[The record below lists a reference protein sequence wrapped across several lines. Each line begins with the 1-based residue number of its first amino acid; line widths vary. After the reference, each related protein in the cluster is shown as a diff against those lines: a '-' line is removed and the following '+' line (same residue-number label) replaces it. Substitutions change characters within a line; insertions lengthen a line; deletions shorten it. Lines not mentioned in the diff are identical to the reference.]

1 MNLITESAEKIYLEY
16 LNSFLTIERFAEH
29 YGISTDNAEKL
40 IRVCKDIREEE
51 IELKNNLKK
60 IGT

>member
-1 MNLITESAEKIYLEY
+1 MNLIKESAEKIYLEY
-16 LNSFLTIERFAEH
+16 LNSFLTIEKFAEH
-29 YGISTDNAEKL
+29 YSISVENAEKL

-60 IGT
+60 

>member
-1 MNLITESAEKIYLEY
+1 MNLIKESAEKIYLEY

-51 IELKNNLKK
+51 IELKNNL
-60 IGT
+60 

>member
-1 MNLITESAEKIYLEY
+1 MNLIKESAEKIYLEY

-29 YGISTDNAEKL
+29 YDISTDNAERL

-60 IGT
+60 